1 MVGSPGQ
8 ELSLDAYRERADRF
22 IAELEREGFE
32 HFAGLKPE
40 LELEPIYERFSDL
53 TSLEQALAIGE
64 QAGGDG
70 RMRELWRFACEGYLG
85 ALTRGEDEHIARLE
99 AGLEV
104 NLDGE
109 CIPFRMLGPEIS
121 NSDDRGRR
129 ERLERARAELVARE
143 LNPVILELRRRLRTA
158 VRELGSESAVELYRR
173 FDFPLDELAEQC
185 RAFLAETEQ
194 LYESALERLLDLRL
208 DLRLDEVERW
218 DTPRLLR
225 ASHWDAAFPVGRML
239 SGLKTTLAGLG
250 IDLRGQKNV
259 EIDVEPRPS
268 KSPRAFCAPIEI
280 PGRIALVTKP
290 IGGPDDW
297 RALFHEAGHTEH
309 FAHTSAELPFEHRRL
324 GDNAV
329 TEGWAFLFEGLVSS
343 PEWLESLIDR
353 ESAKEFCWE
362 GAAQTLYV
370 VRRYCA
376 KLLYELELHVAPD
389 PAEMAP
395 RYQELLRSATLI
407 EPSAADYLR
416 DVDEGFY
423 CTSYLRAWAFEARV
437 RAHLGE
443 RFGPRWFESSEAGEL
458 LRGLWAEGQRPTA
471 DELLQELD
479 GSRLELSVLAAEL
492 RETLA

>member
-1 MVGSPGQ
+1 MAESPGQ

-40 LELEPIYERFSDL
+40 LELEAIYERFGDL
-53 TSLEQALAIGE
+53 TSLEQALAIGA
-64 QAGGDG
+64 QADGGG
-70 RMRELWRFACEGYLG
+70 RLRELWRFACEGYLG
-85 ALTRGEDEHIARLE
+85 ALTRSEDEQIARLE

-109 CIPFRMLGPEIS
+109 CIPYRMLGPEIA
-121 NSDDRGRR
+121 NCDDRGRR
-129 ERLERARAELVARE
+129 ERLDRARAELVARE
-143 LNPVILELRRRLRTA
+143 LNPVMLELRRRLRAA

-173 FDFPLDELAEQC
+173 FDFPLDELAGQC

-194 LYESALERLLDLRL
+194 LYERALARLLELRLGLRL
-208 DLRLDEVERW
+208 DQAERW

-225 ASHWDAAFPVGRML
+225 ASHWDAAFPAEQML
-239 SGLKTTLAGLG
+239 SALKTTLAGLG
-250 IDLRGQKNV
+250 IDLGSQKNV
-259 EIDVEPRPS
+259 EIDIEPRPS

-280 PGRIALVTKP
+280 PDRVALVTKP

-297 RALFHEAGHTEH
+297 KTLFHEAGHTEH
-309 FAHTSAELPFEHRRL
+309 FAHTSSELPFEHRRL

-329 TEGWAFLFEGLVSS
+329 TEGWAFLLEGLISV
-343 PEWLESLIDR
+343 PEWLEPLLDR
-353 ESAKEFCWE
+353 ESAEEFCWE
-362 GAAQTLYV
+362 GAAQKLYFG
-370 VRRYCA
+370 RRYCA
-376 KLLYELELHVAPD
+376 KLLYELELHATPD
-389 PAEMAP
+389 PSGMAP

-416 DVDEGFY
+416 DVDESFY

-437 RAHLGE
+437 RAHLRE
-443 RFGPRWFESSEAGEL
+443 RFGPRWFESLEAGKL
-458 LRGLWAEGQRPTA
+458 LRGLWAEGQRPSA

-479 GSRLELSVLAAEL
+479 GSHLDLSVLAAEL
-492 RETLA
+492 RKTLG

>member
-1 MVGSPGQ
+1 MAGGPGH
-8 ELSLDAYRERADRF
+8 EPLLDAYRERADRF
-22 IAELEREGFE
+22 IAELELEDFE

-40 LELEPIYERFSDL
+40 LELEAIYKRYEDL
-53 TSLEQALAIGE
+53 TSLEQARTIG
-64 QAGGDG
+64 ARVDGDG

-85 ALTRGEDEHIARLE
+85 SLTRSEDEHVARLE
-99 AGLEV
+99 AGLEA
-104 NLDGE
+104 NLGGE
-109 CIPFRMLGPEIS
+109 RIPFRMLGPEIA
-121 NSDDRGRR
+121 NSEDRGRR
-129 ERLERARAELVARE
+129 EQLDRARTELVERE
-143 LNPVILELRRRLRTA
+143 LNPVFLELRRRLRGA
-158 VRELGSESAVELYRR
+158 VHELGSESAVDLYRR
-173 FDFPLDELAEQC
+173 FGFPLDDLAEQC
-185 RAFLAETEQ
+185 RAFLTETEQ
-194 LYESALERLLDLRL
+194 VYERALERLLDVRLGLRL
-208 DLRLDEVERW
+208 DQVARW

-225 ASHWDAAFPVGRML
+225 ASHWDASFPAERML
-239 SGLKTTLAGLG
+239 SALKTTLAGLG

-329 TEGWAFLFEGLVSS
+329 TEGWAFLFEGLVST
-343 PEWLESLIDR
+343 PEWLEPLLDR
-353 ESAKEFCWE
+353 ESAKEFCRE
-362 GAAQTLYV
+362 GAAQTLYF

-376 KLLYELELHVAPD
+376 KLLYELELHEAAD
-389 PAEMAP
+389 PSEMAA

-407 EPSAADYLR
+407 EPSGADYLR

-437 RAHLGE
+437 HTYLREH
-443 RFGPRWFESSEAGEL
+443 FGPRWFESPDAGKL
-458 LRGLWAEGQRPTA
+458 LRSLWAEGQRPTA
-471 DELLQELD
+471 DDLLWELD
-479 GSRLELSVLAAEL
+479 GSRPELSMLAAEL
-492 RETLA
+492 LERLG